1 MVESWTWSVQKA
13 SDEDK
18 EWMREMGQSLQIGNE
33 SRSERGRYKESEV
46 LQDRWYQGC
55 WSLEPGPQKRPTN
68 MLYIWSDCCLIC
80 KASLPQDPPLYTLL
94 PYTYTH
100 INKHAHTHHS
110 IPSTHQSSST
120 ARILTAATSASR
132 LHHCFTFTL
141 PSLILSELGASEHVS
156 GDQPA
161 NTGQLVC
168 RMKYYS
174 FFSEERRRG
183 GIWSREKDYRNVK
196 IDRKGVF
203 KYILAF

>member
-1 MVESWTWSVQKA
+1 MISGLLVTRARATETTHKHA
-13 SDEDK
+13 LHLIRLLFDL
-18 EWMREMGQSLQIGNE
+18 QSLSP
-33 SRSERGRYKESEV
+33 SR
-46 LQDRWYQGC
+46 
-55 WSLEPGPQKRPTN
+55 
-68 MLYIWSDCCLIC
+68 
-80 KASLPQDPPLYTLL
+80 PPLYTLL

-168 RMKYYS
+168 RMKYHS
-174 FFSEERRRG
+174 FFSEERKRG